1 MKKEMPS
8 LHSKL
13 VAEDVG
19 RISMIAMRAIR
30 DEVAKISDN
39 KEDQLVYATLISEF
53 MNKTINQILDEEKK
67 KAISNET

>member
-1 MKKEMPS
+1 MTKEMPS

-39 KEDQLVYATLISEF
+39 KDDQLVYATLISEF
-53 MNKTINQILDEEKK
+53 MSKTISKILDEEKK
-67 KAISNET
+67 KRKL